1 METQE
6 TLDSWNSLGKV
17 KIKKASSITLL
28 ISNYTT
34 KTQMSKEYVHKSGQ
48 IDQWNK
54 IESPEKNLWLY
65 YQIICDK
72 ECKNIQ

>member
-6 TLDSWNSLGKV
+6 TLDSLNSLGKV

-34 KTQMSKEYVHKSGQ
+34 KTQRSKEYGTDTKV
-48 IDQWNK
+48 DR
-54 IESPEKNLWLY
+54 
-65 YQIICDK
+65 
-72 ECKNIQ
+72 